1 MHQQTPFAGEIFF
14 PLLTASTSEATH
26 LILYGNSLHAPLLSD
41 PLLSLCQPLSEK
53 VLSTFFSPFLNG
65 NIFFHKN

>member
-53 VLSTFFSPFLNG
+53 VLSTFFLHF
-65 NIFFHKN
+65 